1 MALAVGSKMCDQ
13 HRHGRT
19 GLVGLHLPSE
29 QNSPLA
35 SCSLEQKPGFL
46 NSAFDGHSI
55 SGVRGRRR
63 NFLPTHTDLRRSPR
77 LTVLSTIL
85 FLPFTVSEQMVRAA

>member
-1 MALAVGSKMCDQ
+1 M
-13 HRHGRT
+13 
-19 GLVGLHLPSE
+19 GLHLPLGRIL
-29 QNSPLA
+29 PLT
-35 SCSLEQKPGFL
+35 SCSLEQKPGCL

-77 LTVLSTIL
+77 LTVLSTIPCSYHL
-85 FLPFTVSEQMVRAA
+85 QSPEQMVRAA

>member
-1 MALAVGSKMCDQ
+1 MWHLLWVQRCVIN
-13 HRHGRT
+13 T
-19 GLVGLHLPSE
+19 GMGGLTVGLHLPSE

-63 NFLPTHTDLRRSPR
+63 NFLPTHR
-77 LTVLSTIL
+77 
-85 FLPFTVSEQMVRAA
+85 FKEVSKADCS